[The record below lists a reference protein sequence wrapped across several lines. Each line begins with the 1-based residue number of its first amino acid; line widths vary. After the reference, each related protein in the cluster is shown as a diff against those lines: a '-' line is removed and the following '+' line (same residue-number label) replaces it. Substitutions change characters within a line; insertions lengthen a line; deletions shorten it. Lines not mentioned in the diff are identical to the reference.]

1 MPNLILRGV
10 HIRFI
15 DIRAAEAGLF
25 CRAHLTADYSDT
37 IIREM
42 GWQDL
47 PASFDSAKLDGELVA
62 HSAILTPNGKDEQ
75 KHELEF
81 EADKVSD
88 FSVHRVKD
96 GDDSTHTE
104 LRFIVRS
111 VKEETASKLEDYW
124 RKIGDGVAQMK
135 LTYEKQ
141 GSLLDEGGAA
151 A

>member
-1 MPNLILRGV
+1 MPNLIFRGV
-10 HIRFI
+10 HLRYI
-15 DIRAAEAGLF
+15 DVRSAEGGLF
-25 CRAHLTADYSDT
+25 CRAHLTADYSDKV
-37 IIREM
+37 IEEM
-42 GWQDL
+42 GWQGL

-62 HSAILTPNGKDEQ
+62 HSAILTPNGELK

-88 FSVHRVKD
+88 FSVHRVQD
-96 GDDSTHTE
+96 GEDSTHTE

-111 VKEETASKLEDYW
+111 VKPLTASHLEDYW